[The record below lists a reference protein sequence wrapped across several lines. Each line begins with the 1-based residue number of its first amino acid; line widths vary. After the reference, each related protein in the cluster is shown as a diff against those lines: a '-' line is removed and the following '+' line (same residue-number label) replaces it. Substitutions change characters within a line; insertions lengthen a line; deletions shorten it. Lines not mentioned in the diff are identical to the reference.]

1 MLGKRQ
7 IGRLVAL
14 GAALWFLVALYIR
27 LRPGAFLDPVAGTIA
42 FLTAPIAGWL
52 SVLLCR
58 SVGKLS
64 ASQLLP
70 GVTLVGAVAM
80 MLDGAA
86 LRWFSGIY
94 GFNER
99 ALHLGA
105 AWLLWGYGVAFAVV
119 LAWEG
124 RLRRRSAH
132 SGAGL

>member
-1 MLGKRQ
+1 MLGKQQ

-14 GAALWFLVALYIR
+14 GGALWFLVALYIR
-27 LRPGAFLDPVAGTIA
+27 FRPGAFLDPVMGTIP

-64 ASQLLP
+64 PSQLLP

-99 ALHLGA
+99 ALRLSA

-124 RLRRRSAH
+124 WSRRQSARSA
-132 SGAGL
+132 SG

>member
-1 MLGKRQ
+1 MLGKAQ
-7 IGRLVAL
+7 IVRLVAL
-14 GAALWFLVALYIR
+14 GAALWFLVALDIR
-27 LRPGAFLDPVAGTIA
+27 LRPGAFLDPVRGTIS

-58 SVGKLS
+58 WVGRLSVH
-64 ASQLLP
+64 QLLA

-94 GFNER
+94 GFDER
-99 ALHLGA
+99 ALRLSA

-119 LAWEG
+119 LLWAE
-124 RLRRRSAH
+124 RSRRRLLR
-132 SGAGL
+132 SGA

>member
-1 MLGKRQ
+1 MLGKAQ
-7 IGRLVAL
+7 IGKLVAL

-27 LRPGAFLDPVAGTIA
+27 FRPNAFQNPFSTTILFA
-42 FLTAPIAGWL
+42 TAPISGWL

-58 SVGKLS
+58 WVGRLVS
-64 ASQLLP
+64 HQLLP

-124 RLRRRSAH
+124 RSRRRAARSV
-132 SGAGL
+132 SG